1 MYEYIILEMSNYLS
15 DQRFLNTI
23 TFNEFN
29 SFPQIMVTNSE
40 EDNLQ
45 EENIL
50 QGVNRVLNDSRY
62 EDYGFNPDVYVRVY
76 IGNDHRNVRMYQ
88 IKKCGIYLGTIDT
101 EQQYFNTPPQTP
113 PQTPPREGMNV
124 VSPYGGKRKS
134 KKNKNLNKRIFT
146 RKGGSKE
153 TRLDL
158 RITDENGKELF
169 VPVIKDKN
177 GNLTYSEDANIFA
190 TIRSDG
196 VPPIYSPK
204 MKDFDTI
211 AFQNRGKS
219 KNNKTKK
226 KSN

>member
-1 MYEYIILEMSNYLS
+1 
-15 DQRFLNTI
+15 
-23 TFNEFN
+23 
-29 SFPQIMVTNSE
+29 MVE
-40 EDNLQ
+40 KEK
-45 EENIL
+45 
-50 QGVNRVLNDSRY
+50 V
-62 EDYGFNPDVYVRVY
+62 
-76 IGNDHRNVRMYQ
+76 
-88 IKKCGIYLGTIDT
+88 
-101 EQQYFNTPPQTP
+101 
-113 PQTPPREGMNV
+113 
-124 VSPYGGKRKS
+124 

>member
-1 MYEYIILEMSNYLS
+1 
-15 DQRFLNTI
+15 
-23 TFNEFN
+23 
-29 SFPQIMVTNSE
+29 
-40 EDNLQ
+40 
-45 EENIL
+45 
-50 QGVNRVLNDSRY
+50 
-62 EDYGFNPDVYVRVY
+62 
-76 IGNDHRNVRMYQ
+76 
-88 IKKCGIYLGTIDT
+88 
-101 EQQYFNTPPQTP
+101 
-113 PQTPPREGMNV
+113 MNV

-134 KKNKNLNKRIFT
+134 KKNKKLNKRIFT